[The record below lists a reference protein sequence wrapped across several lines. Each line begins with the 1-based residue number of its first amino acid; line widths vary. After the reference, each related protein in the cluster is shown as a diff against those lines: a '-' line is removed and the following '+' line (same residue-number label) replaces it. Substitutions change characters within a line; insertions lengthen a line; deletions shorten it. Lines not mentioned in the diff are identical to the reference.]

1 MLTTKYKKK
10 SVLNHAL
17 KEKVFN
23 LKHVFLI

>member
-17 KEKVFN
+17 KEKVLN